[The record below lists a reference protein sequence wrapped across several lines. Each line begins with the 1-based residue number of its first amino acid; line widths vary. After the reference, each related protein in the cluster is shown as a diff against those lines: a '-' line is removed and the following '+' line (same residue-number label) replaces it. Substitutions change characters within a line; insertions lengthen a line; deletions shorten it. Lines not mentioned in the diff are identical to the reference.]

1 MWTFE
6 SLFQNRSERNEA
18 LRVALTVTICMV
30 LGKLLNLDSP
40 VYLRCTQPSS

>member
-6 SLFQNRSERNEA
+6 NTAQGHSQRNEA

-30 LGKLLNLDSP
+30 WES
-40 VYLRCTQPSS
+40 Y